1 MPPILVPAPAHDCNH
16 RVATELLG
24 NYVQSVDFSVSV
36 DRAQYRQ
43 SIKHLSR
50 RSTKSR
56 RKKLTDK
63 KRLAIKRKYYG
74 AIWPLLSF
82 LDD

>member
-1 MPPILVPAPAHDCNH
+1 MPPILVPAPAHDRNH
-16 RVATELLG
+16 HVATELLG